1 MLLNDIYQNVKKQR
15 QNLNHQEKKQQK
27 SLSQIK
33 FKKKD
38 RLKLVHLQ
46 LLVKSKENLLLKNNY
61 LIHLNNF
68 GLLVYKNMYLN
79 IKGRQ
84 I

>member
-38 RLKLVHLQ
+38 KLKLVHLQ

>member
-38 RLKLVHLQ
+38 RLKLALLQ
-46 LLVKSKENLLLKNNY
+46 LLVKSKENLLLKNSY

-68 GLLVYKNMYLN
+68 GLLVYKNMFQS

>member
-1 MLLNDIYQNVKKQR
+1 MLLNDIYQNVKKLR

-38 RLKLVHLQ
+38 KLKLVHLQ

>member
-1 MLLNDIYQNVKKQR
+1 MLLNDIYQNVKKLR

-38 RLKLVHLQ
+38 KLKLVHLQ
-46 LLVKSKENLLLKNNY
+46 LLVKSKENLLKNNY

>member
-1 MLLNDIYQNVKKQR
+1 MLLNAISQNVKKLG

-68 GLLVYKNMYLN
+68 DLLVYKNMFRN
-79 IKGRQ
+79 IKGKQ